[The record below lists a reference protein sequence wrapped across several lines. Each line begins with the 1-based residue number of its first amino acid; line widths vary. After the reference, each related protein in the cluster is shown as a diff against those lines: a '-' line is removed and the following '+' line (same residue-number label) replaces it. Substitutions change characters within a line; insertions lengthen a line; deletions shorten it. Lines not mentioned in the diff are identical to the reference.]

1 MSFVPIIVGPG
12 AAAARRRRL
21 RREKEEEEMSGYRKE
36 DLEGWE
42 FKIVRSA
49 TGQFRKPE
57 VVRRLR
63 EEESRAGWEM
73 LEKFDDFRIRFK
85 RRIEKRSMDSHLSIN
100 AYRTTYGSSFNP
112 VVLALIGAM
121 ILIVGVIMFLSTSD
135 MAQSQY
141 LVLSVII
148 ILAIIMALVVVASR
162 RSRR

>member
-1 MSFVPIIVGPG
+1 
-12 AAAARRRRL
+12 
-21 RREKEEEEMSGYRKE
+21 MSGYRKE

-57 VVRRLR
+57 VVRQLCD
-63 EEESRAGWEM
+63 EESRAGWEM

-85 RRIEKRSMDSHLSIN
+85 RRIEKRSLDSHLSVN

-121 ILIVGVIMFLSTSD
+121 VLIVGVMVLLSASGT
-135 MAQSQY
+135 AAPQY

-148 ILAIIMALVVVASR
+148 ILGIVMALVVVASR
-162 RSRR
+162 RSQR

>member
-1 MSFVPIIVGPG
+1 MSFVPIIVSTG
-12 AAAARRRRL
+12 AAARRRRR
-21 RREKEEEEMSGYRKE
+21 RREKEEEQMSGYRKE

-49 TGQFRKPE
+49 TGQFRKLE
-57 VVRRLR
+57 VVRQLC

-112 VVLALIGAM
+112 IILALILGM
-121 ILIVGVIMFLSTSD
+121 VLVVGGIALFTTSGTG
-135 MAQSQY
+135 QPRY

-148 ILAIIMALVVVASR
+148 ILAIVMALVIVASR
-162 RSRR
+162 RTRR